1 MNMHMTTALQAAKT
15 NMPPNKATLHHQPTG
30 MYRIAG
36 KRALDLTLV
45 LLMAP
50 TVLVVIVLLA
60 AVIALDGK
68 SPFYCQNR
76 VGRNGRVYRMWKLR
90 SMTPNADAALKQYLA
105 DNPDARREWDAN
117 QKLRHDPRITRFGKL
132 IRQTSLDELPQLWN
146 VVKGEMSLVGPRPM
160 MCEQRILYPGT
171 EYYDMLPGITGY
183 WQTSV
188 RNESSFRDRAQFDA
202 AYHRDLSVGTDIK
215 VLLATVSVVMS
226 ATGH

>member
-1 MNMHMTTALQAAKT
+1 
-15 NMPPNKATLHHQPTG
+15 MPPNKATLHHQPTG

>member
-1 MNMHMTTALQAAKT
+1 MNVHVNAALQAAKVDILSANT
-15 NMPPNKATLHHQPTG
+15 AFRNQPVG
-30 MYRIAG
+30 VYRSAG
-36 KRALDLTLV
+36 KRVLDLALV

-50 TVLVVIVLLA
+50 TVLLVVVVLSA
-60 AVIALDGK
+60 IIALDGR
-68 SPFYCQNR
+68 SPFYSQNR

-90 SMTPNADAALKQYLA
+90 SMIPDAEAALKHHLRE
-105 DNPDARREWDAN
+105 NPEARQEWDAN
-117 QKLRHDPRITRFGKL
+117 QKLRNDPRITRFGQL
-132 IRQTSLDELPQLWN
+132 IRRTSLDELPQLWN
-146 VVKGEMSLVGPRPM
+146 VVKGDMSLVGPRPM
-160 MCEQRILYPGT
+160 MCEQRVLYPGT

-202 AYHRDLSVGTDIK
+202 AYHRDLSMGTDIK

>member
-226 ATGH
+226 ATSH

>member
-1 MNMHMTTALQAAKT
+1 MTTALQAAKT

>member
-76 VGRNGRVYRMWKLR
+76 VGRNGRVYRIWKLR
-90 SMTPNADAALKQYLA
+90 SK
-105 DNPDARREWDAN
+105 NP
-117 QKLRHDPRITRFGKL
+117 Q
-132 IRQTSLDELPQLWN
+132 
-146 VVKGEMSLVGPRPM
+146 
-160 MCEQRILYPGT
+160 C
-171 EYYDMLPGITGY
+171 
-183 WQTSV
+183 
-188 RNESSFRDRAQFDA
+188 
-202 AYHRDLSVGTDIK
+202 
-215 VLLATVSVVMS
+215 
-226 ATGH
+226 

>member
-1 MNMHMTTALQAAKT
+1 MHMTTALQAAKT